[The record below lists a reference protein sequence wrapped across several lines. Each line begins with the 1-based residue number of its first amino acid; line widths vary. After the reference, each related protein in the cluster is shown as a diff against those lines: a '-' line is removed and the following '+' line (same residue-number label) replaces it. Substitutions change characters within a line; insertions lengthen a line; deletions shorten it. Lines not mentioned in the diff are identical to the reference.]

1 MPADHPWDY
10 DFYLRLVGT
19 EGSLDI
25 SDSAEALRM
34 VSSGEGRP
42 RGLRLASFA
51 EDADR
56 AMVEA
61 FLASVRAGEVLAPCA
76 TGRDGT
82 RALEIALAGYESSAS
97 GQVVRL

>member
-1 MPADHPWDY
+1 
-10 DFYLRLVGT
+10 V
-19 EGSLDI
+19 
-25 SDSAEALRM
+25 
-34 VSSGEGRP
+34 VSSREGRP

-51 EDADR
+51 QDADR

-82 RALEIALAGYESSAS
+82 RSLEIALAGYESSAT